1 MGWLN
6 RNLRVWSLKL
16 PIFNQESPQMRL
28 YADFKIEITA
38 LQQFLHCHYMK
49 YNSGIVVRNYLYNE
63 HRKGDND

>member
-1 MGWLN
+1 
-6 RNLRVWSLKL
+6 
-16 PIFNQESPQMRL
+16 MRL